1 MNAMHDRLTT
11 VLPLLLLTLSLC
23 AAVPVH
29 ATDSFEPNDNFEQAK
44 AVKLNEVFESSI
56 NPVKDVD
63 WFTTTITKA
72 GYVRVTIDNKAAA
85 PVDPVVQLLTGKGRK
100 IGDLEARV
108 KPGPL
113 YIAISEYNN
122 DEAHAGM
129 LKITVQFWE
138 EADAT
143 EVNNDFAHARTVKP
157 GDTVD
162 FALMPAGDAD
172 MFALSVPQTGF
183 LHVVVDNSAAKEVDP
198 VLEIFNSKRQ
208 KLGAGEARVSGGQ
221 IFVRVSE
228 YLNDESSPNPLKATF
243 QFTAESD
250 ASEPNHGFTRARDA
264 AFGTAVP
271 FAIMPVGDQDMFRLK
286 IAETG
291 YLRVAIDNSKAA
303 EIDPVVAIY
312 DAGQVSLGAME
323 ARVSAGDIYVNISER
338 GNNGSSPNNLAA
350 TFSFLAETDKTE
362 PNDSIALAREVKP
375 GDSAD
380 FAIMPVGDHDTF
392 RLKIA
397 ETGYLRVAI
406 DNSKAAEIDPVVA
419 IYDAGQVSLGAMEA
433 RVSAGDIYVNIS
445 ERGNNGSSPNN
456 LAATFSFLAETDKTE
471 PNDSIA
477 LAREV
482 KLGDSVDFA
491 IMPLGDREVFKLSL
505 DKPGDLQVTVD
516 QTAASE
522 LDLAYF
528 IYDQRGQRIGER
540 NAFVRPGTVYVW
552 IEEQQHNASSPEML
566 KATFTFTAAAADDP
580 RLTIADD
587 ALAAEIGKDS
597 VIGFSKEQSR
607 QVFRVVSPSA
617 GKLSGLL
624 KWTTP
629 EPPKVLLE
637 LYDEQLNYLGS
648 TASGSAAAPKGTIHV
663 VATVNPD
670 RVGEAS
676 NGTITFAH
684 DAGNDMHEPNLHFA
698 AAHKVKL
705 NETVEFTLFPKG
717 DRDFFY
723 GQIEKPGYLAVTI
736 DKSVASHLDP
746 WSVIYDESQRQVGKY
761 SARVRPGDFF
771 VQIGDSYD
779 DELSDKPIKATFQ
792 FVAETDTSEP
802 NNSGHTAR
810 TVKSGSTV
818 DFMLMPMGDRDYFS
832 LDCPTAGYLQIAIDK
847 SAPGAG
853 HLDPFAV
860 IYDHN
865 FRKLA
870 DNAAR
875 VPKGK
880 VYVEIGDSYDDEW
893 STQQLKVSFTL
904 TPDPDKG
911 EPDDRF
917 PLARTIAP
925 GEPADVYLMPD
936 TDQDCYKFEVPGPG
950 SVQVR
955 LDNTRAT
962 NLRPWAQIFN
972 RHQEKIGDLGARV
985 EAGTVY
991 IRIGNSARR
1000 QITTN
1005 PVRATA
1011 IYLPD
1016 NPAPELIRRPGDGI
1030 EVKLTTEGSIFTSP
1044 IRSTAPGFFSV
1055 NALFPPTAIEQLTV
1069 ELISP
1074 NGEVIAAAGP
1084 RLYPPGIYHVIA
1096 HARKGQSKSPFALRV
1111 DAVEP
1116 VDIYEPND
1124 TETEATESRLPF
1136 HGWVCL
1142 HNAPHADHFRFNV
1155 DTEGLYQIRIDHP
1168 TLNPQVRF
1176 AIWPVDDKSDAASIP
1191 TVYHTGSGY
1200 SALYARLDVRQYH
1213 LVLTGSATAD
1223 GNANPVKLSITA
1235 LNRGDIPPGDLLI
1248 MAFGMPEDS
1257 PGFKAITNLSKM
1269 VATPLR
1275 SGEKAEDI
1283 AKELRDTV
1291 SNANVPDNQ
1300 PSQQPGDNSTASS
1313 TPKPVATAT
1322 EKTPNA
1328 SVPTA
1333 GTGIWRK
1340 LLGATL
1346 LVIAIA
1352 GAFMIMRKTIA
1363 SAL

>member
-303 EIDPVVAIY
+303 EVDPVVAIY

-323 ARVSAGDIYVNISER
+323 ARVSAGDVYVNISEYL
-338 GNNGSSPNNLAA
+338 NDESSPNNLAA

-362 PNDSIALAREVKP
+362 PNDTIALAREVKP
-375 GDSAD
+375 GDTA
-380 FAIMPVGDHDTF
+380 
-392 RLKIA
+392 
-397 ETGYLRVAI
+397 
-406 DNSKAAEIDPVVA
+406 
-419 IYDAGQVSLGAMEA
+419 
-433 RVSAGDIYVNIS
+433 
-445 ERGNNGSSPNN
+445 
-456 LAATFSFLAETDKTE
+456 
-471 PNDSIA
+471 
-477 LAREV
+477 
-482 KLGDSVDFA
+482 DFA

-516 QTAASE
+516 QAAASE